1 MPARFPAA
9 LLCLWLPAAH
19 ALCSS
24 DGAAQPVAVLE
35 RFLSADCAD
44 CWTDPGAPKADGNT
58 LALDWVLPGRQ
69 GDNAPL
75 SAVALRE
82 AQERL
87 QALGRKEAPERST
100 AVTTRRQGH
109 AVPLRVAQGIAF
121 NDYIA
126 GSIELKSPGRQ
137 PWRAWL
143 LLVEQLPAG
152 AEGSPVPRN
161 LVRNVFRPDWD
172 KARAA
177 GRLAET
183 RAMQIHEGARV
194 DRLRLVAVVQ
204 DGRGRMRAIRQT
216 ACSE

>member
-1 MPARFPAA
+1 MPQPA
-9 LLCLWLPAAH
+9 
-19 ALCSS
+19 
-24 DGAAQPVAVLE
+24 AVLE

-44 CWTDPGAPKADGNT
+44 CWTDPSTPGADRDT

-82 AQERL
+82 AQDRL
-87 QALGRKEAPERST
+87 QALGRKDPPERSAAFT
-100 AVTTRRQGH
+100 MRRQGS

-126 GSIELKSPGRQ
+126 GSIELKSPGSE

-152 AEGSPVPRN
+152 VEGSPVPRN

-177 GRLAET
+177 GRLAES
-183 RAMQIHEGARV
+183 RAMQIHDGARA

-204 DGRGRMRAIRQT
+204 DGRGRMRAIGQT